1 MAVVVWN
8 LAVVVWLVAGHP
20 GIASST
26 GEGTIGAAIT
36 IIALWLVGNAL
47 TAVVRVATRRR
58 RSRHP

>member
-20 GIASST
+20 GIASNT

-36 IIALWLVGNAL
+36 IIALWLVVNAL
-47 TAVVRVATRRR
+47 IAVVRVAARRR